1 MPELPEVETIAR
13 QLAPHLAGRRI
24 TSLRIFDPKLET
36 PAKASL
42 PGRKIVRVA
51 RSGKQICLTLSGLPG
66 DKPGLWLLFHL
77 RMTGRLI
84 LEGAQS
90 GQNEKH
96 LRASLLLDRGG
107 LHFYDLRRF
116 GLLNIVSSPAEAQ
129 PPGLDPLSPE
139 FTVGKLAELI
149 GSARQEIKPWLL
161 RQDRLTGLG
170 NIYASEI
177 LFAAGIGPQRAAATL
192 EKNEL
197 RKLHRQIIKI
207 LRLAIE
213 NCGTTFSDFQ
223 DSQGGTGSFQRLL
236 SVYAREG
243 EPCARCGESIRK
255 LVQQQRSTFFCP
267 RCQK

>member
-13 QLAPHLAGRRI
+13 QLSPHLAGRRI
-24 TSLRIFDPKLET
+24 KSLQIIDPKLDT
-36 PAKASL
+36 PAKHSL
-42 PGRKIVRVA
+42 PGREIISVERL
-51 RSGKQICLTLSGLPG
+51 GKQVCLSLSGRPG
-66 DKPGLWLLFHL
+66 DKHGMWLLFHL

-84 LEGAQS
+84 LEDALS

-96 LRASLLLDRGG
+96 LRASLLLDKGS

-116 GLLNIVSSPAEAQ
+116 GLLTIVSASDGPL

-139 FTVGKLAELI
+139 FTAGKLAELI
-149 GSARQEIKPWLL
+149 GSSRQEIKPWLL

-223 DSQGGTGSFQRLL
+223 DSQGESGSFQSLL

-243 EPCARCGESIRK
+243 EPCPRCGESIRR